1 MRFLSASAMQR
12 GLTIQLLVNTLL
24 SFQVLPIFL
33 LFLVAAVFALQV
45 ATALVVVVYL
55 FCIEML
61 ASEPATAIVASVRSY
76 ILRMVAFL
84 SASLAH

>member
-1 MRFLSASAMQR
+1 MSFLFASAMQR
-12 GLTIQLLVNTLL
+12 SLIIQLLLDTLL
-24 SFQVLPIFL
+24 FLQVLPIFV
-33 LFLVAAVFALQV
+33 LFLLDAAFAMQV

-55 FCIEML
+55 FCIEIL
-61 ASEPATAIVASVRSY
+61 ATKFGTALVASVRAY